1 MEKQGFIKLSHNFV
15 KWRWFKDVETTQ
27 VFVFLLL
34 AANPKPEMWRGN
46 VIQKGQLVTTLETIM
61 NFTGLSTKEVRT
73 ALSHLKNTGYIKTDK
88 LLGRTVITVCD
99 FDQYCD

>member
-1 MEKQGFIKLSHNFV
+1 METQGFIKLSPNFV
-15 KWRWFKDVETTQ
+15 NWEWFKDVKTTQ

-34 AANPKPEMWRGN
+34 AANPNPKRWRGN
-46 VIQKGQLVTTLETIM
+46 ILQKGQLVATVETIRD
-61 NFTGLSTKEVRT
+61 FTGLSTKEVRT
-73 ALSHLKNTGYIKTDK
+73 ALSHLKSTGYIKTDR